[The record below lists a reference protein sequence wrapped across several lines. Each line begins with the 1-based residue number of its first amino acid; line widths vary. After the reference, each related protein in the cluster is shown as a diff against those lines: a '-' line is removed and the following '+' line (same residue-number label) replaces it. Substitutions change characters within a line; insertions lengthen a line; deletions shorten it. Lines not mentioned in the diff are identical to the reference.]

1 MNRSKRQRN
10 SDGMQAYRRSLFGLL
25 LISTACW
32 SPWCAGDD
40 FPDQSQS
47 VKQVFQFGP
56 AHAIGLCY
64 SRSSASPT
72 CTPKAS
78 VQLPSP
84 LPMQTVSQCPAHG
97 DLPEPPRLF
106 TAPSNSSAPTSPGAG
121 ANHPGGSLPPVP
133 HPTSATSDV
142 ILASG
147 NTLRSDEERV
157 TIRLGEP
164 LPIDAGLR
172 PNGSS
177 TFPASNFAPSMLST
191 HGASSASQPPS
202 APSSAQGS
210 RQPQRVKPQTVR
222 SQTSRSSSQE
232 ATDSNR
238 SATLDNGPNH
248 LKVVKSE
255 AITAHS
261 PVRLSFSNASVTAA
275 PIPRS
280 VNGYAVMRN
289 GTEIPVNIR
298 PMDPDSKVLQSAKT
312 SAQPLV
318 SAIQPVVAPE
328 TIHESSLDNEPSL
341 GLDSHSEIASVDQ
354 SAEKG
359 QEHFV
364 EDLVPETHAIADS
377 ASHSTSNIPSG
388 NEVQKPSSPSF
399 SLPTHGIH
407 KQTVAGSSSLP
418 APGLLPPS
426 TNQLS
431 PSRMPELTAKAPVQV
446 AEVPVQA
453 IISFASTSKSAMVK
467 VIPVEGHPSHFNERS
482 EPSTEEPSNELSS
495 TGRDLPPAFQDTN
508 DGDGGIPS
516 PSVRASIHQP
526 LVSEVILASPNSLE
540 SDDTSLAQLE
550 TNALEPD
557 ETESKLVAVDEDEPV
572 AATPDAASEHAT
584 PAMQLR
590 NSGRIVPDANQ
601 IPRGPTFSSGPLE
614 NGVVPEGAPKLEIES
629 HSANEF
635 LVEGRI
641 ISIHIEDPVICR
653 AIASNGRVFLVGDQQ
668 GETVVAMRTAE
679 SVEPV
684 YVKVAVV
691 SAWRNTRLGV
701 LDLEQLRAAIANVAP
716 EANLRMQPQSDGSLW
731 VLGTVDSNAKA
742 KRVMELTRRMVL
754 VPVVDKLEV
763 R

>member
-10 SDGMQAYRRSLFGLL
+10 SDGMLAYRRSLFGLL

-40 FPDQSQS
+40 FPTQNQLG
-47 VKQVFQFGP
+47 KQVFQFGP
-56 AHAIGLCY
+56 AQAIGLCY
-64 SRSSASPT
+64 SHSSVSST
-72 CTPKAS
+72 CIPNAG
-78 VQLPSP
+78 VGLPPP
-84 LPMQTVSQCPAHG
+84 LPTQTVAEFPAYG
-97 DLPEPPRLF
+97 NLPEPPRLF
-106 TAPSNSSAPTSPGAG
+106 AAPSNSSAPPSSGTGASY
-121 ANHPGGSLPPVP
+121 PGGSVP
-133 HPTSATSDV
+133 TVAHPASATSDV

-157 TIRLGEP
+157 TVRLGEP
-164 LPIDAGLR
+164 FPIDAGLR
-172 PNGSS
+172 SNSSS
-177 TFPASNFAPSMLST
+177 TFTSSNVAPSMLSA
-191 HGASSASQPPS
+191 HGASSNSQAPL
-202 APSSAQGS
+202 APSSALGS

-222 SQTSRSSSQE
+222 SQSSSHK
-232 ATDSNR
+232 ASDSNQ
-238 SATLDNGPNH
+238 SATIDNGPNH
-248 LKVVKSE
+248 LKIVKSE
-255 AITAHS
+255 AIAAHS

-280 VNGYAVMRN
+280 VNSYAVMRN

-298 PMDPDSKVLQSAKT
+298 PMDPDSKVLQSVKT

-328 TIHESSLDNEPSL
+328 TIHDSSLDNEPSL
-341 GLDSHSEIASVDQ
+341 ALDSYSETTSINESDENGREQLVEGSIRDTYAISDSTSQ
-354 SAEKG
+354 SA
-359 QEHFV
+359 
-364 EDLVPETHAIADS
+364 
-377 ASHSTSNIPSG
+377 SNIPSG
-388 NEVQKPSSPSF
+388 NAVQNPSPPSV
-399 SLPTHGIH
+399 P
-407 KQTVAGSSSLP
+407 LP
-418 APGLLPPS
+418 APGLHKQTFAESSNFPVPGLLPPNTNEPS
-426 TNQLS
+426 T
-431 PSRMPELTAKAPVQV
+431 SRIAELTAKAPVQV
-446 AEVPVQA
+446 ADVPVQA

-467 VIPVEGHPSHFNERS
+467 VVPVEGHPSHIHES
-482 EPSTEEPSNELSS
+482 PNELSN
-495 TGRDLPPAFQDTN
+495 TDRDLPPAFKDTN
-508 DGDGGIPS
+508 EGAAGIPS
-516 PSVRASIHQP
+516 PSVHAIIHQP
-526 LVSEVILASPNSLE
+526 PVTEVILATPH
-540 SDDTSLAQLE
+540 
-550 TNALEPD
+550 ALEPD
-557 ETESKLVAVDEDEPV
+557 YSYPAHSETNTSEPDEMENTLAEVDEDGPI
-572 AATPDAASEHAT
+572 APRIDTASKYATPT
-584 PAMQLR
+584 MQLR
-590 NSGRIVPDANQ
+590 DSGRILEDVNQ

-635 LVEGRI
+635 LVEGKI

-691 SAWRNTRLGV
+691 SAWRNTRLGG

-731 VLGTVDSNAKA
+731 VLGTVDSNGKA

>member
-10 SDGMQAYRRSLFGLL
+10 SEGMLAYRRSLFGLL

-40 FPDQSQS
+40 FPEPSQTA
-47 VKQVFQFGP
+47 KQVFPFGP

-64 SRSSASPT
+64 SQSSASPT
-72 CTPKAS
+72 GIPNAS
-78 VQLPSP
+78 VRLPAP
-84 LPMQTVSQCPAHG
+84 LPMPTVTEFPAPG
-97 DLPEPPRLF
+97 NLPEPPRLF
-106 TAPSNSSAPTSPGAG
+106 TTPSNSSAPTSPSAG
-121 ANHPGGSLPPVP
+121 ANNRDGSMPSVA
-133 HPTSATSDV
+133 HPTSASSDV

-164 LPIDAGLR
+164 FPIDAGLR

-177 TFPASNFAPSMLST
+177 TFPASNVAPSMLST
-191 HGASSASQPPS
+191 HGATSASQAPS

-222 SQTSRSSSQE
+222 SQTSRSSSQ
-232 ATDSNR
+232 AASDSSR
-238 SATLDNGPNH
+238 SGTIDNGPNH
-248 LKVVKSE
+248 LKIVKSE

-318 SAIQPVVAPE
+318 SAVQPVVAPE
-328 TIHESSLDNEPSL
+328 TTHEPSLDNEPSL
-341 GLDSHSEIASVDQ
+341 ELDSHSEIASIDEIAVKGEDQ
-354 SAEKG
+354 L
-359 QEHFV
+359 V
-364 EDLVPETHAIADS
+364 EDSIHGTHTIADS
-377 ASHSTSNIPSG
+377 AFPSTSNIPSG
-388 NEVQKPSSPSF
+388 NEVQKPSSPSL

-407 KQTVAGSSSLP
+407 QQAFAASSNLP

-426 TNQLS
+426 TKQLS
-431 PSRMPELTAKAPVQV
+431 PSRISELTTKAPVQV

-467 VIPVEGHPSHFNERS
+467 VIPVEGHPSHLNELN
-482 EPSTEEPSNELSS
+482 EPSNELSS
-495 TGRDLPPAFQDTN
+495 PGRDLPPAFQDTN

-516 PSVRASIHQP
+516 PSVQASIHQP
-526 LVSEVILASPNSLE
+526 LVSEVILASPSSME
-540 SDDTSLAQLE
+540 PDDTSLAQSE
-550 TNALEPD
+550 TIALEPD

-584 PAMQLR
+584 PTLQLR
-590 NSGRIVPDANQ
+590 NSGRIVADANQ

-635 LVEGRI
+635 LVEGKI